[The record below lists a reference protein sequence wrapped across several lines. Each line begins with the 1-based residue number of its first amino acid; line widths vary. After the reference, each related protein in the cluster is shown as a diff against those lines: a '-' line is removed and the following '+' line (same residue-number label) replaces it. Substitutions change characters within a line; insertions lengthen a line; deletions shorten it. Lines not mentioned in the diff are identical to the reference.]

1 MKIFKSF
8 MVMAMALTAG
18 FFASCSEEGV
28 WDAYDTTS
36 TPTYSFEQKKS
47 DYVLTP
53 TDTMYQIPVRVFRNN
68 TDGNDT
74 IPVNVN
80 IDNDLMTYETASVI
94 FENGKDCAEFLLD
107 FDFDRIEAGIKYTA
121 KIEFVVDSL
130 NYFEHNASITGNS
143 KTEVSVQLK
152 LIWEPVGKAI
162 YREDFLTT
170 FFKVSNIEY
179 EVEVE
184 NVIGTGLIRIK
195 NPYGEACPYNGPD
208 EEGNLNY
215 DPNTDHYMVLNCT
228 DPEGVYI
235 DGYCESS
242 MNQGYGVFTF
252 GSIAYYYMTKGKSL
266 EEVKA
271 DGYCGTLDENLCIT
285 FPAKS
290 LLVSMADYEG
300 GGLYTANLNGAF
312 KLDLSTTTLAE

>member
-1 MKIFKSF
+1 

-28 WDAYDTTS
+28 WDAYDTSS
-36 TPTYSFEQKKS
+36 TPTYSFEQKTS
-47 DYVLTP
+47 NYVVTP
-53 TDTMYQIPVRVFRNN
+53 TDTLYQIPVRVFRNN
-68 TDGNDT
+68 TNGNVT
-74 IPVNVN
+74 IPVSVN
-80 IDNDLMTYETASVI
+80 ISDETVITCDTSVVI
-94 FENGKDCAEFLLD
+94 FENGKDCSELMLGLA
-107 FDFDRIEAGIKYTA
+107 FDKLEVGAKYTA
-121 KIEFVVDSL
+121 KIEFVVDSV
-130 NYFEHNASITGNS
+130 NYFEHNASISGNS
-143 KTEVSVQLK
+143 KTEVSVQLEMT
-152 LIWEPVGKAI
+152 WEPVGKAI

-170 FFKVSNIEY
+170 FFNVSNIEY

-195 NPYGEACPYNGPD
+195 NPYGEACPYNGED

-215 DPNTDHYMVLNCT
+215 DPDTDHYMVLNCT

-242 MNQGYGVFTF
+242 MDQGYGVFTF
-252 GSIAYYYMTKGKSL
+252 GSIAYYYMTKGQSL

-271 DGYCGTLDENLCIT
+271 AGLCGTLDENLCIT
-285 FPAKS
+285 FPANS